1 MCCVVSPLHS
11 VRCKPT
17 LLLAALGGVGVGCA
31 YFGGAQHTSH
41 AHRAEH
47 EEATAAP
54 PPPPHCPP
62 PPPSVCSVRRC
73 LLRLSLS
80 LPHGPHR
87 TPHMRHASQVR
98 MMDRW
103 VGAGGRTDGRRA
115 TVASSSPVASLSH
128 CVRSPPSASS
138 LSTTGTVSAAN
149 HLCTK
154 AVKFIR
160 LLLSLYLHSSSL
172 PLISRARLT
181 WRVALASSASSSKN
195 PRPAPLSFIASTSSQ
210 EWARE

>member
-1 MCCVVSPLHS
+1 
-11 VRCKPT
+11 
-17 LLLAALGGVGVGCA
+17 
-31 YFGGAQHTSH
+31 
-41 AHRAEH
+41 
-47 EEATAAP
+47 
-54 PPPPHCPP
+54 
-62 PPPSVCSVRRC
+62 
-73 LLRLSLS
+73 
-80 LPHGPHR
+80 
-87 TPHMRHASQVR
+87 

-181 WRVALASSASSSKN
+181 WRVALASSASF
-195 PRPAPLSFIASTSSQ
+195 PRTLALLPSLSLHRPLLRNGQGNKRKIYILPQCLGGWAAGGGTMGKIYCGEPSTPSFCAGRNRYRRS
-210 EWARE
+210 W